1 MKKYMWTW
9 VFCIGILVSCYG
21 AIFALTPLN
30 TVVPGGYI
38 WISLAALSI
47 FFNDGATIK
56 LLPSY
61 TCSTIAGLIWGF
73 IGVTGVGFMISSGL
87 NPTIATCIT
96 LFILPFSVL
105 GAHVILLEKTWFNK
119 VTIIFVTLSIV
130 FSQPVTNII
139 YVGLATFGGFL
150 LGLAI
155 TAVGGIL
162 EKRMLPAKIT
172 EQ

>member
-1 MKKYMWTW
+1 MKKFMWTW
-9 VFCIGILVSCYG
+9 TFCIGIIVSIFG

-47 FFNDGATIK
+47 YFNDGATIK

-61 TCSTIAGLIWGF
+61 VCSTIAGLIWGF
-73 IGVTGVGFMISSGL
+73 LGVTGVGLMISSGL
-87 NPTIATCIT
+87 NPTLATCIT

-105 GAHVILLEKTWFNK
+105 GTHVILLENTWFDK

-139 YVGLATFGGFL
+139 YVGFAIFGGFL

-155 TAVGGIL
+155 TTVGKIL
-162 EKRMLPAKIT
+162 ETKMLPAKIA